1 MPKVAAHRAI
11 WMPEYQ
17 RYTLRSQGQDG
28 VSCDDDTTWLAWV
41 AGRTTFA
48 FDGKAGKANLR
59 KEARQAGADGYWYA
73 YRRVGQQVIKRYAGR
88 TGELT
93 LAHVEA
99 VCAALNRDGAA
110 PALLAAAAAYPLPPS
125 PEAASYPLFPSD
137 LFAAKLQPPRLRS
150 QLVRR
155 ERLLVRLDAGL
166 DCRLTVISAPAG
178 FGKTTVAGQWIA
190 DRSVHGV
197 IPAVSWLALDAGD
210 NDPVRFW
217 RYFIAAC
224 QRFHPEVGCDALGV
238 LYAATLPPFEPLAQ
252 EALLVTVLND
262 LIRHDSRGLL
272 VLEDYHAITTPQL
285 HVGVS
290 FFVEHLPP
298 GMRVVILSRSD
309 PLISLA
315 RLRARGETCELFV
328 PDLYFAP
335 DEVQEFFQ
343 QTLGVAL
350 PPAVLRQIDGR
361 VEGWPAGL
369 RLIALALQGRET
381 PASMPDELA
390 QMLMSTG
397 NPWPF
402 SQYFVSEVLD
412 AQPEPVLH
420 FLLLT
425 SGLSRICGS
434 LGDTV
439 TGRDD
444 SASLL
449 DALERA
455 GLFLE
460 PPQDDG
466 KWYRYHALFAE
477 VMQHEA
483 RRRLGEADVRAAA
496 RRASAWYAA
505 HEMITEAIEMA
516 LQGQDFAQAATLIE
530 AFIGPQL
537 FILGIER
544 FSTIQ
549 EFHTLHRWLTQ
560 LPEAVLQRSPALCLV
575 FAAAMLIRFNMQP
588 WTPDGIERITA
599 ALDAAEAGW
608 RRHGDTARLGE
619 VFAFRA
625 LLARAR
631 GAIPE
636 AVTWAKQAL
645 AWLAPDE
652 WAWRSIVLGV
662 LGTDALFAG
671 DLGESR
677 RLIAEART
685 LSASLGNRAYLR
697 ANTAML
703 AWLSVE
709 QGELRAAA
717 RDFRLMLAE
726 AREQDDRDDI
736 GRAQLALAELL
747 YEWNDLAGVRQALD
761 ESLEMARQL
770 KDEEVLSAAID
781 VFARIL
787 HAQGQTELAVQQLAV
802 TENSLLPH
810 TTPLRYRC
818 ARQMRTSR
826 VALRLAAGDLV
837 AVQRWWEA
845 REPQHEALP
854 RSQLAYEELLFAR
867 LLLAQGQT
875 SEALMRLHGLLDEA
889 EQAGSVR
896 FAIHVRM
903 VLALAY
909 ASSQQH
915 KMARQTLRSA
925 LERAHT
931 EGYLRVF
938 LDEGAEMEA
947 LLRSLMPEVRVPA
960 QRAYLQTILRAFADE
975 HGDAGLSLPPT
986 ADVLSPQELRV
997 LHLLV
1002 VGRTNPE
1009 IAAELIVSVNT
1020 VKAHVKSLYRKLNAR
1035 SRVEASATAR
1045 RLHLV

>member
-1 MPKVAAHRAI
+1 MPKAAAHRAV
-11 WMPEYQ
+11 WMPECQWYA
-17 RYTLRSQGQDG
+17 LRSRGQDDITC
-28 VSCDDDTTWLAWV
+28 SDDTTWLAWV
-41 AGRTTFA
+41 AERATFA

-59 KEARQAGADGYWYA
+59 KEARRSGADGYWYA
-73 YRRVGQQVIKRYAGR
+73 YKRTGTQVIKRYVGR

-93 LAHVEA
+93 LTHIEA
-99 VCAALNRDGAA
+99 LAAVLSRDGAA
-110 PALLAAAAAYPLPPS
+110 VAAPIAAGAYTPTPS
-125 PEAASYPLFPSD
+125 PEAVSHSVFPSAV
-137 LFAAKLQPPRLRS
+137 FAAKLQPPRLRS

-155 ERLLVRLDAGL
+155 ERLLARLDAGL

-178 FGKTTVAGQWIA
+178 FGKTTSAGQWIA
-190 DRSVHGV
+190 DRSERDI

-224 QRFHPEVGCDALGV
+224 QRFHPAVGHDALGV

-252 EALLVTVLND
+252 EALLVTLLND

-272 VLEDYHAITTPQL
+272 VLEDYHALATPQL
-285 HVGVS
+285 HEGVS
-290 FFVEHLPP
+290 FFVEHLPL
-298 GMRVVILSRSD
+298 GMHVMLLSRSD
-309 PLISLA
+309 PPIPLA
-315 RLRARGETCELFV
+315 RLRARGEMCELFV
-328 PDLYFAP
+328 PDLYFTA
-335 DEVQEFFQ
+335 DEAREFFQ
-343 QTLGVAL
+343 QTLGVSL
-350 PPAVLRQIDGR
+350 PPAVLAQIDGR
-361 VEGWPAGL
+361 VEGWAAGL

-381 PASMPDELA
+381 PDSIPDELVR
-390 QMLMSTG
+390 MLASTS

-402 SQYFVSEVLD
+402 SEYFISEVLN
-412 AQPEPVLH
+412 AQPEPVLS

-425 SGLSRICGS
+425 SGLSRVCGS
-434 LGDTV
+434 LGDAV

-449 DALERA
+449 DTLEGA

-460 PPQDDG
+460 PPHDEG
-466 KWYRYHALFAE
+466 EWYRYHALFAE

-483 RRRLGEADVRAAA
+483 RRRLGEAEVQAAA

-505 HEMITEAIEMA
+505 HEMTTEAIEMA
-516 LQGQDFAQAATLIE
+516 LQGQDFAQASTMIE

-537 FILGIER
+537 FILGAKR

-549 EFHTLHRWLTQ
+549 EFHTLHRWLSQ
-560 LPEAVLQRSPALCLV
+560 LPEGVLQQSPALCLI
-575 FAAAMLIRFNMQP
+575 FAAAMLITFNMQP
-588 WTPDGIERITA
+588 WTPDGMGRITA
-599 ALDAAEAGW
+599 ALDASEAGW
-608 RRHGDTARLGE
+608 RRQGDTARLGE

-645 AWLAPDE
+645 AWLASDE
-652 WAWRSIVLGV
+652 WAWQSMVIGV
-662 LGTDALFAG
+662 LGTGAFFAG
-671 DLGESR
+671 DIGESR
-677 RLIAEART
+677 RLITEARR
-685 LSASLGNRAYLR
+685 LSASLGNQAYLR

-709 QGELRAAA
+709 QGELRAAV

-726 AREQDDRDDI
+726 AREQEDRDDI
-736 GRAQLALAELL
+736 GRAQVALADLL
-747 YEWNDLAGVRQALD
+747 YEWNDLAGARQALD
-761 ESLEMARQL
+761 EALEMGQQL
-770 KDEEVLSAAID
+770 QQEEVLSAAAD
-781 VFARIL
+781 VLARIL
-787 HAQGQTELAVQQLAV
+787 HVQGQTELGVQQLAV
-802 TENSLLPH
+802 MENVLLPH

-818 ARQMRTSR
+818 GRQMQTSQ

-854 RSQLAYEELLFAR
+854 RYRLACEELLFAR
-867 LLLAQGQT
+867 LLLAQGQA
-875 SEALMRLHGLLDEA
+875 SEALARLHDLLAEA
-889 EQAGSVR
+889 EQAGSMR
-896 FAIHVRM
+896 FAIHVQV

-909 ASSQQH
+909 ASSQQN
-915 KMARQTLRSA
+915 KMARQTLRGA
-925 LERAHT
+925 LERAHP

-947 LLRSLMPEVRVPA
+947 LLRSLAPEVRVPA
-960 QRAYLQTILRAFADE
+960 QRAYLQAILRAFADE
-975 HGDAGLSLPPT
+975 HGTD
-986 ADVLSPQELRV
+986 DVSVPATDDLLSPQEQRV
-997 LHLLV
+997 LRLLV
-1002 VGRTNPE
+1002 AGRTNPE

-1020 VKAHVKSLYRKLNAR
+1020 VKAHVKSLYRKLNVR